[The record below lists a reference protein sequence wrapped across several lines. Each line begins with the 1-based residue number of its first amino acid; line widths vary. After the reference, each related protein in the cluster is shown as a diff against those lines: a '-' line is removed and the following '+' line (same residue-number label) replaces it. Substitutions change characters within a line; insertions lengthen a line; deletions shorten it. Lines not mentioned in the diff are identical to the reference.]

1 MHVDD
6 LIRCKMVS
14 GEHKLPR
21 KRQPISSL
29 SALPFSVYWVYP
41 LITLTFNAKLSEK
54 PFLWKWVVFAREQN
68 NSFRINGFALSA
80 SLWNRF
86 SGISEKAHYFLCR
99 WTIES
104 LRVFLNDSDKFMDHL
119 RNLIWNI
126 LLVQWNKE
134 KTHSLFETYL
144 HKQSWTEKYRFW
156 LTDRTVIISRIA
168 CWPNFC
174 RAFFIKSLLA
184 TSA

>member
-1 MHVDD
+1 MWAGQKNRWLVKENTTESMHVDD

-80 SLWNRF
+80 SLWNRL
-86 SGISEKAHYFLCR
+86 SGISEKSHYLLCR
-99 WTIES
+99 WTIERFFWMT
-104 LRVFLNDSDKFMDHL
+104 LMFMDHL
-119 RNLIWNI
+119 RNLIWNT

-144 HKQSWTEKYRFW
+144 HTNSDK
-156 LTDRTVIISRIA
+156 LTRM
-168 CWPNFC
+168 
-174 RAFFIKSLLA
+174 
-184 TSA
+184 